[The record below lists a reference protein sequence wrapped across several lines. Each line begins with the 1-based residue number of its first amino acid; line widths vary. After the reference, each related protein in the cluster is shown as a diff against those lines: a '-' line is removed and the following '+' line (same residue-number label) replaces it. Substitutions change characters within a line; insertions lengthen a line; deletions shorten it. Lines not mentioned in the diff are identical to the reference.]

1 MTYYPTLEEDLAR
14 AKEILAR
21 GKATLDTQ
29 LQELIP
35 KIDPESREVFQQTLG
50 GTIYG
55 SDTYAAYRL
64 LESFVEEI
72 ERLRRT
78 P

>member
-1 MTYYPTLEEDLAR
+1 MTYYPTIEEDLVR

-29 LQELIP
+29 LLELIP